1 MSASLT
7 ANKAVTEKL
16 NELCKDVE
24 QKFAADCLCF
34 AGPITFG
41 VDDAIRDA
49 VEDLSQRRERA
60 KREKLLFILETTGGY
75 AETALRISDA
85 IRHHYKTVDFLIPGF
100 AMSAGTI
107 LVMSGDS
114 IHMDYYSV
122 LGPID
127 PQVEGSD
134 GSLVPALGY
143 LIRYQDLLRKANQGK
158 ISTAEMQ
165 LLLAFDQTTLY
176 AYEQA
181 RDLSRTLLEDWLA
194 KYKFKDWEKTETRMI
209 RVTDAMRRKRA
220 KEVADKLNDV
230 KKWNSHGLGI
240 SMEKLR
246 TELKLK
252 IDDFGQDPEVHRL
265 IRGYHGLFTDFMV
278 KMGHKCAVHT
288 RFKYRSLAS

>member
-1 MSASLT
+1 MSGLLT
-7 ANKAVTEKL
+7 ANRAVTDKL
-16 NELCKDVE
+16 RELCEDVE
-24 QKFAADCLCF
+24 KKFSADCLCYS
-34 AGPITFG
+34 GPITFG

-49 VEDLSQRRERA
+49 VEVMKKKNNSNSER
-60 KREKLLFILETTGGY
+60 LLFILETNGGY

-85 IRHHYKTVDFLIPGF
+85 VRHHYKVVDFLIPGF

-114 IHMDYYSV
+114 IYMDYYSI

-127 PQVEGSD
+127 PQVPGSD

-143 LIRYQDLLRKANQGK
+143 LIRYEELLKKANRGK

-165 LLLAFDQTTLY
+165 ILLEFDQTILY

-194 KYKFKDWEKTETRMI
+194 KYKFKDWVETETRKMK
-209 RVTDAMRRKRA
+209 VTDAMRRKRA
-220 KEVADKLNDV
+220 KNVADKLNDV

-240 SMEKLR
+240 TMEKIR

-252 IDDFGQDPEVHRL
+252 IDDFGLDAEIHQS
-265 IRGYHGLFTDFMV
+265 IRAYHGLFTDFMAR
-278 KMGHKCAVHT
+278 MGHKSAVHT
-288 RFKYRSLAS
+288 RYAYRPLAA